1 MDISIEKMKE
11 SIASDM
17 ARLEYEV
24 KHRNAM
30 KLYDINKHSEVI
42 YCDLLNEVFGWN
54 LVQANMPKDPNCKGI
69 DLIDDNAKMF
79 VQVSSEATKQK
90 VEDTI
95 AKISDQSKYDG
106 FKLYFL
112 FISEKSKDIDF
123 RSIKVP
129 DYITC
134 GSGYV
139 LYTADLT
146 KQVQGRD
153 FDGTR
158 RMFDLLQKHLHWQGD
173 AGDSQDNGGG
183 SSENHNEMRSKHT
196 EHSQG
201 SSALS
206 SLNCYSTKDCFNFV
220 NEIALLCK
228 FTDHVK
234 CMCEEFMH
242 EPAGKKGFD
251 NVLIQRINH
260 QVSNHIPNSLPE
272 LGPIRQVWAR
282 NTQVHGL
289 LLEIGSLVF
298 DIDCTGRDDYRMLN
312 VKEVKRLV
320 DKLLSD
326 IYGTIRA
333 MCKETGISEDV
344 AFTELYIKA
353 NEL

>member
-1 MDISIEKMKE
+1 MDISVEKMKE

-17 ARLEYEV
+17 AWLEYEV

-54 LVQANMPKDPNCKGI
+54 LVQANTPKNPNCKGI

-146 KQVQGRD
+146 KHVQGRD

-183 SSENHNEMRSKHT
+183 SFENHNEMRSKHT

-234 CMCEEFMH
+234 CMCEEFMQ

-272 LGPIRQVWAR
+272 LGSIRQVWAR
-282 NTQVHGL
+282 NTQVHGF

-326 IYGTIRA
+326 IYGTIRV

-353 NEL
+353 NEI

>member
-54 LVQANMPKDPNCKGI
+54 LVQANTPKDPNCKGI

-158 RMFDLLQKHLHWQGD
+158 RMFDLLQKHFHWQGD

-183 SSENHNEMRSKHT
+183 LSENHNEMRSKHT

-201 SSALS
+201 SSALP

-234 CMCEEFMH
+234 CMCEEFMQ

-251 NVLIQRINH
+251 KVLIQRINH
-260 QVSNHIPNSLPE
+260 QVSNRIPNSLPE
-272 LGPIRQVWAR
+272 LGPIRQLWAR

-312 VKEVKRLV
+312 VKDVKRLV